1 MNVCNVMEWNVHLY
15 VYFIYISSVFFVVNV
30 KIFVNASS
38 MGATKVWGGNLNEC
52 IMYAWL
58 GQKIFPKS
66 FKINSVHFIEM
77 FGPHSAK

>member
-1 MNVCNVMEWNVHLY
+1 MFIFIRIFYILY
-15 VYFIYISSVFFVVNV
+15 FKCFFFVVNV
-30 KIFVNASS
+30 KIFVIASS

-52 IMYAWL
+52 IIYAWL
-58 GQKIFPKS
+58 GQKKISKS

>member
-1 MNVCNVMEWNVHLY
+1 
-15 VYFIYISSVFFVVNV
+15 
-30 KIFVNASS
+30 

>member
-1 MNVCNVMEWNVHLY
+1 M
-15 VYFIYISSVFFVVNV
+15 FIFMYISYIFQVFFVVNV

-52 IMYAWL
+52 IIYAWL